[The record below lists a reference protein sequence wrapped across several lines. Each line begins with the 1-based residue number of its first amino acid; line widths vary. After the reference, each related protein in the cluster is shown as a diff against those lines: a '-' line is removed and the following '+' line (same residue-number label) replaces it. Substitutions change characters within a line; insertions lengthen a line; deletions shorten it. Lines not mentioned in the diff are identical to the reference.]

1 MDHSFNVEVAKRY
14 GVTCAVFIQNL
25 YFWIEK
31 NEANGRHFYEDRSW
45 TYNSLTALEALFPYF
60 TRKQIRTVIDTC
72 VASGAV
78 IVGKFSQKGYDHTNW
93 YTLTDEVWEIYGG
106 NSQMGTRYAQKGTSY
121 AQKGTDYAQKGTTI
135 TDSKP
140 DSKPDIYTPYNPP
153 EGDVGE
159 LFDRFWNAYPKKK
172 AKGHA
177 LTAFKKLRPD
187 GGTVEKMLAA
197 LEWQVKTEE
206 WRKDG
211 GQYIPY
217 PATWLNGRRWEDA
230 PDIHV
235 GTIRKLGGQVIAD
248 RAEPSGKDIFAKP
261 AARERRLKRK

>member
-1 MDHSFNVEVAKRY
+1 MEKKYFIAYHSFLKS
-14 GVTCAVFIQNL
+14 
-25 YFWIEK
+25 IEPL
-31 NEANGRHFYEDRSW
+31 NDTERGRLF
-45 TYNSLTALEALFPYF
+45 TALLVYSSTGEVPELRGNERFIFPMMREQIDRDAKKYAEKCQKNKENALRMHANAYE
-60 TRKQIRTVIDTC
+60 RMRTHAND
-72 VASGAV
+72 
-78 IVGKFSQKGYDHTNW
+78 KEKDKEKEKEN
-93 YTLTDEVWEIYGG
+93 D
-106 NSQMGTRYAQKGTSY
+106 N
-121 AQKGTDYAQKGTTI
+121 
-135 TDSKP
+135 
-140 DSKPDIYTPYNPP
+140 TPYNPP

-172 AKGHA
+172 AKGQA

-187 GGTVEKMLAA
+187 GGTVDKMLAA

-235 GTIRKLGGQVIAD
+235 GTIHKLGGQVIAD